1 MNDRLRKYINNL
13 FEEAPQT
20 RKTVEL
26 KEEILQ
32 NITDKYYDLL
42 SEGKTEEAA
51 YNIAIAS
58 VGEVNELIDSL
69 KINSEVKVNPSYKEL
84 DEVRK
89 RSAKTIAIAVSLY
102 ILSLLP
108 LVVLDGHAV
117 GFVMMLAMIAI
128 ATAMIIYNNISKPRY
143 MKIDD
148 TIVEEFKEWKE
159 NRGNKGLNSLISAIW
174 SLTTAIYFIVSFIT
188 GAWYITWVIFL
199 IATAVISVIKAVFDL
214 KGEKR

>member
-108 LVVLDGHAV
+108 LVVFDGHAV

-199 IATAVISVIKAVFDL
+199 IATAINSVIKAVFDL